1 MEIDEKTAIE
11 LAGDF
16 ANVIG
21 FHYDCRHMEGLFAEI
36 EINFRKKAILLKQE
50 IAKHPDKNVRTQLWV
65 SVKNCETEADKFK
78 RGRKQVS
85 EVSEM
90 YQKIFIN
97 PRNNNADL
105 MCKAYDLITDNVQ
118 SIDKILKNFVSV
130 IFKQGIGREILPAV
144 LVRVDKAE
152 RGKTKNIEG
161 KHYLIFSEN
170 GQI

>member
-1 MEIDEKTAIE
+1 MEIDEKTAVE

-21 FHYDCRHMEGLFAEI
+21 FHYDCRHMEGLFTEI
-36 EINFRKKAILLKQE
+36 ELNFREKAKLLKQE
-50 IAKHPDKNVRTQLWV
+50 IAKQPDKNVRAQLWV
-65 SVKNCETEADKFK
+65 SVKNCEIEADKFR
-78 RGRKQVS
+78 RGRKQVAD
-85 EVSEM
+85 VSEM

-97 PRNNNADL
+97 PRNSNADL

-118 SIDKILKNFVSV
+118 SIDKILTKFVSA
-130 IFKQGIGREILPAV
+130 IFKQGVGREIVPAV

-161 KHYLIFSEN
+161 KHYLIFTEN
-170 GQI
+170 GQV

>member
-36 EINFRKKAILLKQE
+36 EINFREKAKLLKQE
-50 IAKHPDKNVRTQLWV
+50 IAKHPDKNVRAQLWV
-65 SVKNCETEADKFK
+65 SVKNCEIEADKFK

-85 EVSEM
+85 DVSEM

-97 PRNNNADL
+97 PRNQNADL
-105 MCKAYDLITDNVQ
+105 MCKAYDLVTDNVQ
-118 SIDKILKNFVSV
+118 SIDKILTKFVSA
-130 IFKQGIGREILPAV
+130 IFKQGIGREILPSV

-161 KHYLIFSEN
+161 KHYLIFTEN
-170 GQI
+170 GNI